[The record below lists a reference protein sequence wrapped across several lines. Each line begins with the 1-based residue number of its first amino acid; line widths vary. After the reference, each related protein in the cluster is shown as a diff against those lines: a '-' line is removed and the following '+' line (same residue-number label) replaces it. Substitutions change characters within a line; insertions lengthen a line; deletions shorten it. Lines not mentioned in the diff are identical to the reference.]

1 MNQKFLGIDI
11 WIWQIIKLA
20 IILILLGVLVN
31 KCREDKT
38 NSSIN
43 NYVNNQNLL
52 ALKDSVRVYRN
63 KAKELTYE
71 KYSLISSNKSLD
83 SLNKELAEELKNARG
98 KVITIIK
105 YKTIYKRDT
114 VYVNNTLTKYLDG
127 KYSLDWKSDSI
138 YSIGNYRTLSGN
150 SFFKLDTL
158 TNTITPLYTR
168 INQDEIG
175 FSMVTGLQEKDS
187 LLEIFVTPKFPNMVV
202 TDIQGTLIDPRESEV
217 IKKFFPAKKWSVG
230 PYFGIGISSN
240 LKKPS
245 QIIPTIGFGVSVQR
259 TLFRF

>member
-1 MNQKFLGIDI
+1 MRQRFLGIDV
-11 WIWQIIKLA
+11 WVWQMIKLVVL
-20 IILILLGVLVN
+20 LILVGLLV
-31 KCREDKT
+31 KDCKEDKGP
-38 NSSIN
+38 SIKGF
-43 NYVNNQNLL
+43 VDNQNLL
-52 ALKDSVRVYRN
+52 ALKDSVRIYKN
-63 KAKELTYE
+63 KIGELTYQ
-71 KYSLISSNKSLD
+71 KYSLISDNKSLD
-83 SLNKELAEELKNARG
+83 SLNKELAEEIKNARG

-114 VYVNNTLTKYLDG
+114 VYINTTLSKYLDG
-127 KYSLDWKSDSI
+127 RYSLDWKSDSI

-187 LLEIFVTPKFPNMVV
+187 LLEIFITPKFPNMIV

-217 IKKFFPAKKWSVG
+217 IKKFFPVKKWSVG

-245 QIIPTIGFGVSVQR
+245 QVIPTIGFGVSIQR
-259 TLFRF
+259 TLIRF

>member
-1 MNQKFLGIDI
+1 MKPKFLGIDI

-20 IILILLGVLVN
+20 VLLLFVGLLVN
-31 KCREDKT
+31 KCKKDED
-38 NSSIN
+38 SSIDN
-43 NYVNNQNLL
+43 FIDNQNLK
-52 ALKDSVRVYRN
+52 ALKDSVRVYKN
-63 KAKELTYE
+63 KIGELTYQ
-71 KYSLISSNKSLD
+71 KYSLISNNNSLD

-98 KVITIIK
+98 KVITIVK

-127 KYSLDWKSDSI
+127 RYSLDWKNDTI
-138 YSIGNYRTLSGN
+138 YSPGNYRTLSGN
-150 SFFKLDTL
+150 SFFKVDTL

-168 INQDEIG
+168 INRDEIG

-187 LLEIFVTPKFPNMVV
+187 LLEIFVTPKFPGMIV
-202 TDIQGTLIDPRESEV
+202 TDIQGTLVDPRESEV

-245 QIIPTIGFGVSVQR
+245 QIIPTIGFGVSIQR
-259 TLFRF
+259 SLIRF